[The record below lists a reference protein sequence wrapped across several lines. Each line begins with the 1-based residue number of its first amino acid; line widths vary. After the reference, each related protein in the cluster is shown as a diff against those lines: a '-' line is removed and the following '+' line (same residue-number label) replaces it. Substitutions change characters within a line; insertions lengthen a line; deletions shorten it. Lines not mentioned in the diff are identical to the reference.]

1 TATPPQQP
9 TRSTQS
15 ASATATATPP
25 QQPTRSTRSTS
36 ATAAATISTIIEEE
50 WFQEDDDTK
59 WQPLPYDDDER
70 DEPNNEDLAWQSSS
84 SSQASSYSDNKD
96 NHKGR
101 NDKKHHNKQ
110 HLRTPSAGAGAGAG
124 TQSRHYVIEPTTTFG
139 QWGPQA
145 QDGEGE
151 PPLAAQFAR
160 QLLEFQGCTREQH
173 QAQEEDHTQ
182 AHEQADST
190 ENCCCSLPQI
200 TTLLTGANP
209 DGSPSTTAV
218 PDVLS
223 QHKLSKREDL
233 EIRGIDWAA
242 MFEGNPQASA
252 SASASPA
259 TSQSQPWGL
268 CLNKHYSYSQAQAVP
283 ETTFDVDSVC
293 AFPSSL
299 AVARQ
304 GLNWYPIQY
313 QPLNLTGSVHLGLHV
328 PALNNRGRL
337 VHEWQP
343 LHQIRHLCFGGLIG
357 MGGLLL
363 YLMFPQYNYVRNLGA
378 GAGAGANSANRDST
392 LIRQEDEDMLI
403 DEIVLPA
410 LHRVVQSSSIL
421 QYYPASAAAARADS
435 LASSS
440 ERYVRVLNSRQQFI
454 TYVIDPEHL
463 DELWHSILAR
473 INASPQFACFRQLT
487 LFLNQKNCKLNY
499 LKPTLA
505 RSLGQWRERWATT
518 TNDSFLVRE
527 EVYVDV
533 GKQVTSPIAQL
544 PSQGK
549 EASAGETF
557 LYRRCCQ
564 ESFCKRWQT
573 VVASASASA
582 KSCNLARKDRLVC
595 QAYTWAT
602 LRDASSQTIATDPQS
617 QAYRDGYVYSQ
628 FYNVVKA
635 PFDAAKVHVFGN
647 DGLENIAL
655 DPAYVRGL
663 HKAGGAAA
671 FSQEASLRSYLHSKT
686 RAHVNIASGMHKSY
700 GIREEHRLSLV
711 LIDELLR
718 WLQAWEDLPAPA
730 PAPLPYYSSS

>member
-1 TATPPQQP
+1 
-9 TRSTQS
+9 
-15 ASATATATPP
+15 
-25 QQPTRSTRSTS
+25 
-36 ATAAATISTIIEEE
+36 
-50 WFQEDDDTK
+50 
-59 WQPLPYDDDER
+59 
-70 DEPNNEDLAWQSSS
+70 
-84 SSQASSYSDNKD
+84 
-96 NHKGR
+96 
-101 NDKKHHNKQ
+101 
-110 HLRTPSAGAGAGAG
+110 
-124 TQSRHYVIEPTTTFG
+124 
-139 QWGPQA
+139 
-145 QDGEGE
+145 
-151 PPLAAQFAR
+151 
-160 QLLEFQGCTREQH
+160 
-173 QAQEEDHTQ
+173 
-182 AHEQADST
+182 
-190 ENCCCSLPQI
+190 
-200 TTLLTGANP
+200 
-209 DGSPSTTAV
+209 
-218 PDVLS
+218 
-223 QHKLSKREDL
+223 
-233 EIRGIDWAA
+233 
-242 MFEGNPQASA
+242 MFEGNPQASASA

-268 CLNKHYSYSQAQAVP
+268 CLDKHYSYSQAQAVP

-440 ERYVRVLNSRQQFI
+440 ERYVRVLSSRQQFI

-473 INASPQFACFRQLT
+473 INASPRFACFRQLT

-533 GKQVTSPIAQL
+533 SKQVTSPVAQL

-573 VVASASASA
+573 VVASASASASA

-647 DGLENIAL
+647 DGLENVAL

-686 RAHVNIASGMHKSY
+686 RAHVNIASGMQKSY

-711 LIDELLR
+711 LIDEILR
-718 WLQAWEDLPAPA
+718 WLQA
-730 PAPLPYYSSS
+730 